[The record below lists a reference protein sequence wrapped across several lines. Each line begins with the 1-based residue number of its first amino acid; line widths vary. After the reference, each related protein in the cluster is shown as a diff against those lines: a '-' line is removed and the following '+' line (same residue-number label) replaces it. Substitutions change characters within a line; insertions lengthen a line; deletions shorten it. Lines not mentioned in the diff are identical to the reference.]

1 MSSLYSI
8 EKLNYFYNWNQQEVH
23 ILRNLDLKLDR
34 SSFTC
39 IVGPSGTGKTT
50 LLNLMGL
57 LDNHKGGAL
66 NFLGRDVSQLAEKE
80 KEQVRL
86 KDIGFI
92 FQSYYLIPTL
102 TVLENTTYFLD
113 LLGYSQQQANQRAA
127 SVLELL
133 GLKDHINKYPAQLS
147 GGQKQRVAIA
157 RALAKKPKVILAD
170 EPTANLD
177 AQTAELTIKA
187 FQDLQKNE
195 ETSFV
200 FSTHD
205 SHLMSYAAQ
214 IYKMQD
220 GRLEQVVG

>member
-23 ILRNLDLKLDR
+23 ILRNLDLKLDK

-57 LDNHKGGAL
+57 LDEHKGGTL
-66 NFLGRDVSQLAEKE
+66 TFLGTDISQLAEEE

-86 KDIGFI
+86 KDIGFV

-113 LLGYSQQQANQRAA
+113 LLGYTQQQANQRAA

-133 GLKDHINKYPAQLS
+133 GLKDHLTKYPAQLS

-220 GRLEQVVG
+220 GHLEQVVN

>member
-8 EKLNYFYNWNQQEVH
+8 EKLDYFYNWNQQEVH

-57 LDNHKGGAL
+57 LDKHKGGTL
-66 NFLGRDVSQLAEKE
+66 KFLGTDISQLAEEE

-113 LLGYSQQQANQRAA
+113 LLGYTQQQANQRAA

-133 GLKDHINKYPAQLS
+133 GLKDHLSKYPAQLS

-220 GRLEQVVG
+220 GHLEQVKD

>member
-66 NFLGRDVSQLAEKE
+66 NFLGRDISQLAEKE